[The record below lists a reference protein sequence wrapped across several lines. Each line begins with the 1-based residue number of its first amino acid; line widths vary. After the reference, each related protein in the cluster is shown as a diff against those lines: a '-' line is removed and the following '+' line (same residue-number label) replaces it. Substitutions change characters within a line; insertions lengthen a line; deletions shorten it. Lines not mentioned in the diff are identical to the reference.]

1 MANRNISVIVTLTD
15 EQYEDIALY
24 QGQFLRDL
32 PETEQEKDQAI
43 GMFVQDLVEQ
53 WIDYY
58 DDKGEEDDDGFDEAG
73 ELTLQ

>member
-32 PETEQEKDQAI
+32 PETEQEKDNAI
-43 GMFVQDLVEQ
+43 EVFVQDLVEQ

-58 DDKGEEDDDGFDEAG
+58 NDESDDGDDGFDEVG
-73 ELTLQ
+73 ELTIQ